1 MPADEHRTTQV
12 EPPRPFTLA
21 GVSMRELLSSCAAAE
36 TVSTPPRLPD
46 PALTEKPAGPAEHP
60 RAA

>member
-1 MPADEHRTTQV
+1 MPADEPQTTEVQ
-12 EPPRPFTLA
+12 PPRPFTLA

-36 TVSTPPRLPD
+36 AVSTPPRLPD
-46 PALTEKPAGPAEHP
+46 PAIRRKPAEHP

>member
-1 MPADEHRTTQV
+1 MPADEPQTTEV
-12 EPPRPFTLA
+12 RPPRPFTLA

-36 TVSTPPRLPD
+36 AVSTPPRLPD
-46 PALTEKPAGPAEHP
+46 RPATRGKPAAHP